1 MLQTGVWIGLHL
13 HVLFGGSHR
22 QEDTELFFF
31 ATASAVAYAL
41 AFVLNLEIAREYRDN
56 VWMRWSW
63 LLLAGN
69 AGLSIGRE
77 IVESP
82 LLNSVLIGY
91 AGSPLARVHHQM
103 VIGLANSCLILGLA
117 GMWWAYQRVRLG
129 FRIGRREYAQIG
141 VIVVITLALLISRK
155 GMSEGASPYLA
166 SRLLQPLG
174 LVLLSFAAAISVV
187 LHGMAVQMGG
197 GKLAVALRC
206 LTLYTLVRATLVLVE
221 ALLSLTSPERR
232 QTHDLTMFLD
242 LLCWRTVPWILVL
255 AAAYRAELTVH
266 ARKALD
272 RQRAGKAA
280 LATA

>member
-1 MLQTGVWIGLHL
+1 MIASRVTPRVVLLVLMLQTGVWIGLHL

-129 FRIGRREYAQIG
+129 FRIGRREYAQ
-141 VIVVITLALLISRK
+141 
-155 GMSEGASPYLA
+155 M
-166 SRLLQPLG
+166 LQPLG